1 MKYKYNRFIFIC
13 EWLLLGVSYFFL
25 FWLAAHDE
33 ESIKAVQKLGYGSA
47 GLYIILLFIY
57 GSEYI
62 NRYVELY
69 NDHVR
74 FNCFRFKG
82 ERKPVSLDVR
92 YENIFSLEAV
102 KYPIIG
108 IVGVKVKCKN
118 YPKDIKVS
126 PLFHRH
132 KEMYSNLI
140 ELVKSKNPKAYVD
153 EAFGDV
159 LNED

>member
-1 MKYKYNRFIFIC
+1 MGACY
-13 EWLLLGVSYFFL
+13 VFL
-25 FWLAAHDE
+25 FWLTAHDE
-33 ESIKAVQKLGYGSA
+33 ENIRTVQKLGYGSA
-47 GLYIILLFIY
+47 GLYITFLFIY

-62 NRYVELY
+62 NRYVELF
-69 NDHVR
+69 DEHVR

-82 ERKPVSLDVR
+82 ERKPVSLDIR
-92 YENIFSLEAV
+92 YENIFSLEAI

-132 KEMYSNLI
+132 KEMYPNLI
-140 ELVKSKNPKAYVD
+140 ELVKSRNPKAYID
-153 EAFGDV
+153 DAFCNV